1 MSTESDQIY
10 YSIDKEPDEC
20 ARAIAGLVKADVSVY
35 PLRLNTPIL
44 EVIKIIGL
52 SFIEEFI
59 QELRNK

>member
-1 MSTESDQIY
+1 MPKSDHIY

-20 ARAIAGLVKADVSVY
+20 ARAVASLVKADVSVY

-52 SFIEEFI
+52 SFIEQFI